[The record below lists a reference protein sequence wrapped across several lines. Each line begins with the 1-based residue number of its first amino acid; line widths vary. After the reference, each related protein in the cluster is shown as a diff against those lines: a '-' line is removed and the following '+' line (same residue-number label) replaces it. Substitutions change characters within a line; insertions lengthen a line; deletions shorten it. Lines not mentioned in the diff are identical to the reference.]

1 MTSVAGDAEAT
12 VASVSAGAVA
22 TAASVSAGAGA
33 ASASLPVEPVE
44 PAGPAG
50 PGGPAEPA
58 ALEVITTDHH
68 TAGEPFRIVT
78 SGVPPI
84 PDDPRP

>member
-12 VASVSAGAVA
+12 VASVSAGAGA
-22 TAASVSAGAGA
+22 TA
-33 ASASLPVEPVE
+33 ASLPVEPVE